1 MKYIISGTNRLGSR
15 TLVLSRF
22 IQKLYKEEGEDVEVI
37 DLTKVGLEHI
47 GAEAEYGDKMPP
59 IMREV
64 VAKINQADGLIVVCP
79 EYNGSMPGALK
90 YFIDHWKYP
99 ESYEFRPIALV
110 GLGARFG
117 GLRPVEHLQGV
128 FGFRNAF
135 IYPERVFVTDV
146 YKVLDTTG
154 HLTDPKLEALLR
166 SQTRGFQ
173 AFTRALSSGGLDANS
188 RLALAKNST
197 KSL

>member
-1 MKYIISGTNRLGSR
+1 MLHPSVMKYIISGTNRKGSR
-15 TLVLSRF
+15 TLVLSRLV
-22 IQKLYKEEGEDVEVI
+22 QKMYEEEGETVGLI
-37 DLTKVGLEHI
+37 DLVTVGLEHI
-47 GAEAEYGDKMPP
+47 GPEVHYGDHMPEV
-59 IMREV
+59 MRQTV
-64 VAKINQADGLIVVCP
+64 QQVTAADGLIVVCP

-99 ESYEFRPIALV
+99 DSYEFRPIALI

-135 IYPERVFVTDV
+135 IYPERVFITDV
-146 YKVLDTTG
+146 YTVLDPAG
-154 HLTDPKLEALLR
+154 HLNDPKIEALLK

-173 AFTRALSSGGLDANS
+173 AFTRALQTAGLDANS
-188 RLALAKNST
+188 RLARR
-197 KSL
+197 

>member
-22 IQKLYKEEGEDVEVI
+22 IQKLYKEEGEDVELI

-47 GAEAEYGDKMPP
+47 GAEVEYGDKMPEV
-59 IMREV
+59 MREV
-64 VAKINQADGLIVVCP
+64 VAKINKADGLIVVCP

-99 ESYEFRPIALV
+99 ESYEYRPIALV
-110 GLGARFG
+110 GLGTRFG

-146 YKVLDTTG
+146 YKVLDPAG

-173 AFTRALSSGGLDANS
+173 AFTRALGNAGIDANG
-188 RLALAKNST
+188 RLAKATTST
-197 KSL
+197 KNP

>member
-22 IQKLYKEEGEDVEVI
+22 IQKLYKDEGEDVEVI

-47 GAEAEYGDKMPP
+47 GAEVEYGDKMPP
-59 IMREV
+59 VMREV

-135 IYPERVFVTDV
+135 IYPERVFVTEV
-146 YKVLDTTG
+146 YKVLDTAG
-154 HLTDPKLEALLR
+154 HLTDPKIEALLR

-173 AFTRALSSGGLDANS
+173 AFTRALAVAGLDANA
-188 RLALAKNST
+188 RLAKTATST
-197 KSL
+197 KSP